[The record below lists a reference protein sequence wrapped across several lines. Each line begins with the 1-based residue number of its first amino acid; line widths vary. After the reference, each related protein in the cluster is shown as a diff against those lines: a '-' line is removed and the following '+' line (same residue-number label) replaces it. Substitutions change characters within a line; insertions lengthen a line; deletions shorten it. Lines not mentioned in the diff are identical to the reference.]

1 MARIESSIIVSKSIE
16 DIFGF
21 LSRCESHLKFI
32 PRMTQ
37 LEQETD
43 GAFGKVGTRLSGMLN
58 YFGIRIPVTYELI
71 EVEPLQRLAMMGQMG
86 PVHFKDGYILSS
98 SPQGTQ
104 IHFWLE
110 LQPTG
115 WAVLMRPFAGVIGR
129 IHAYETLRN
138 LKRVLDGNR

>member
-16 DIFGF
+16 EVFGF
-21 LSRCESHLKFI
+21 LNQCESHLKFI

-37 LEQETD
+37 LEQKTE
-43 GAFGKVGTRLSGMLN
+43 GAFGQVGTRLTGMLN
-58 YFGIRIPVTYELI
+58 YFGIRIPVRYELI
-71 EVEPLQRLAMMGQMG
+71 EVEPIRRLAMKGQMG
-86 PVHFKDGYILSS
+86 PVRFVDGYILSS
-98 SPQGTQ
+98 GQQDTQ

-138 LKRVLDGNR
+138 LKRVLNGNR

>member
-21 LSRCESHLKFI
+21 LSRCESHQKFI
-32 PRMTQ
+32 PRMMQ

-43 GAFGKVGTRLSGMLN
+43 GAFGKVGTRLSGLLN

-71 EVEPLQRLAMMGQMG
+71 DVEPLQRLAMKGQMG
-86 PVHFKDGYILSS
+86 PIHFKDGYILSS

-104 IHFWLE
+104 IYFWLE

-115 WAVLMRPFAGVIGR
+115 WAVLMRPFAGLIGR
-129 IHAYETLRN
+129 LHAYETLRN

>member
-21 LSRCESHLKFI
+21 LSRCESHQKFI

-43 GAFGKVGTRLSGMLN
+43 GAFGKVGTRLSGLLN

-71 EVEPLQRLAMMGQMG
+71 DVEPLQRLAMKGQMG
-86 PVHFKDGYILSS
+86 PIHFKDGYILSS

-104 IHFWLE
+104 IYFWLE

-115 WAVLMRPFAGVIGR
+115 WAVLMRPFAGLIGR
-129 IHAYETLRN
+129 LHAYETLRN